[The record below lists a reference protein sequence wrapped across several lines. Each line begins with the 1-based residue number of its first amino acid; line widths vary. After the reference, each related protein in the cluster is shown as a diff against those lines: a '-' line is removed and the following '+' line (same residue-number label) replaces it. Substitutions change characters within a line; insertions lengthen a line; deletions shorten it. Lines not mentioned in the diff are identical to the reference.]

1 MKCIKILLRVIF
13 VNIVLNKTDEIVM
26 RLLHYF
32 IIEQNYNPVVLHGA
46 KDEIWLE
53 KSDGDY
59 KIIRIVSNY
68 IHNNE
73 QLNFDL
79 YRTKQIIKKIRKK
92 MFLFKVPTLSIFV
105 NLGDSVD
112 FENNNY
118 EFIDLVNLK
127 KFEDIESYKCI
138 INTFPNILEVE
149 EDSSEGIDLFI
160 KLTNEINKKNK
171 EENDK
176 AAEIFSKKRPIIT
189 YILLVINIFIFI
201 LTAINS
207 GNFFEVNTDTLYR
220 FGGLVSVE
228 YLSGNL
234 DLIRIIT
241 SGFLHAGILHLLFNM
256 YALYVI
262 GPQLESFFGK
272 VKYIV
277 IYLGS
282 ILFGNLLSLLF
293 LNGNYISC
301 GASGAIFGLLG
312 ALVYF
317 GYHYRVYLSDVIRSQ
332 IIPLILLNLVLGL
345 FLSGVNVVAHIGG
358 LIGGVLVS
366 KTVGVKYKSSNA
378 DRVNGIV
385 MCVIFISFLIYMIL
399 YK

>member
-1 MKCIKILLRVIF
+1 M
-13 VNIVLNKTDEIVM
+13 NIVLNKTDEIVM
-26 RLLHYF
+26 KLLHYF

-73 QLNFDL
+73 QLNFDI

-92 MFLFKVPTLSIFV
+92 MFLFKVPSLSIFV
-105 NLGDSVD
+105 NLGDNVEIDKVNSD
-112 FENNNY
+112 Y
-118 EFIDLVNLK
+118 IDLANLNS
-127 KFEDIESYKCI
+127 FEDIKNYDFI
-138 INTFPNILEVE
+138 INSFPNILTVE
-149 EDSSEGIDLFI
+149 QDNKEGIELFV
-160 KLTNEINKKNK
+160 KLTNDINKKNK

-176 AAEIFSKKRPIIT
+176 AQEIFSKKKPIVT
-189 YILLVINIFIFI
+189 YLLLAINILIFIFMVFQ
-201 LTAINS
+201 S
-207 GNFFEVNTDTLYR
+207 GNIWNIDTNTIYQ
-220 FGGLVSVE
+220 FGGLVSID
-228 YLSGNL
+228 YWQNIYDCFS
-234 DLIRIIT
+234 IIT

-272 VKYIV
+272 VKYCI
-277 IYLGS
+277 IYIGS
-282 ILFGNLLSLLF
+282 IIFGNLLSLLF
-293 LNGNYISC
+293 LNGNYVSC
-301 GASGAIFGLLG
+301 GASSAIFGLLG

-317 GYHYRVYLSDVIRSQ
+317 GYHYRVYLSDVIKSQ
-332 IIPLILLNLVLGL
+332 IIPLIAINLIIGL
-345 FLSGVNVVAHIGG
+345 CCSGINIVAHIGG

-366 KTVGVKYKSSNA
+366 KAVGVKYKSTKMDQA
-378 DRVNGIV
+378 NGII
-385 MCVIFISFLIYMIL
+385 MSLIFGAFLIFMIL